1 MRFITLIFLA
11 SITCLFVMSCK
22 TMQKA
27 NNTDI
32 KLKNIN
38 DTVSYIF
45 GSDVA
50 ANLKRNHVTI
60 DPEIFIYAFQKNL
73 SSEDSLIP
81 QEVRQ
86 KVMAKFQKELQVK
99 QQARNLDEA
108 KKNKLLGEAF
118 LKENKKKEDI
128 IELPS
133 GLQYKIIKQGTG
145 KKPGSQDEVTVHY
158 EGRFLDGKI
167 FDSSYEKNEP
177 VSFPVN
183 GVIKGWT
190 EGLQLMNEGSVYE
203 LYVPS
208 TLGYG
213 DNSYGQVPGGSTLI
227 FKVELISIKAKQ

>member
-1 MRFITLIFLA
+1 
-11 SITCLFVMSCK
+11 
-22 TMQKA
+22 MQKA